1 MKSWKTSLFG
11 TLATA
16 GAGIAT
22 QLPDGTLKNI
32 VILGSGICGLL
43 FAFFS
48 KDSNVTG
55 GNTPT

>member
-16 GAGIAT
+16 GAGIST
-22 QLPDGTLKNI
+22 QLPEGTLKSL
-32 VILGSGICGLL
+32 VILSSGICGLL

-48 KDSNVTG
+48 KDNNVTG
-55 GNTPT
+55 GNKPS